1 MKSIENHFVQYRCI
15 CIAFYSNR
23 NGCEWILSDIVN
35 VPDIKTVSR
44 NAEKEYS
51 GASLPSILLIP
62 IFRLPVAVS

>member
-1 MKSIENHFVQYRCI
+1 MVVFALLSIVIETDVN
-15 CIAFYSNR
+15 
-23 NGCEWILSDIVN
+23 EILSDIVN

-51 GASLPSILLIP
+51 GASPPSILLIP